1 MGDFNVEVNDSAIA
15 VLVILTT
22 RKAFL
27 NSQPALST
35 PINLFALTFFHFIL
49 TSKPRNF
56 QHPYVIKTGL
66 SDFHKMTVTVLKTF
80 F

>member
-15 VLVILTT
+15 VLVKLTT

-35 PINLFALTFFHFIL
+35 PINLFALTLFWLVNREISNTL
-49 TSKPRNF
+49 
-56 QHPYVIKTGL
+56 
-66 SDFHKMTVTVLKTF
+66 M
-80 F
+80 

>member
-15 VLVILTT
+15 VLVKLTT

-35 PINLFALTFFHFIL
+35 PINLFALTLF
-49 TSKPRNF
+49 
-56 QHPYVIKTGL
+56 
-66 SDFHKMTVTVLKTF
+66 
-80 F
+80 